1 MMLLYIL
8 GVLLIVIS
16 IIIKNKTYNL
26 DLDFA
31 LDAFIGAIAMFLV
44 LGLISI
50 PLNHACERSNIVQYH
65 SVKATIEQVRNSEN
79 IERAALAL
87 KIAETNEWLA
97 RVQYWNETTWGIYIP
112 DEVMELEPL
121 K

>member
-1 MMLLYIL
+1 MMLLCIL
-8 GVLLIVIS
+8 GVLLIVS
-16 IIIKNKTYNL
+16 IIVMVKTDYFDVYD
-26 DLDFA
+26 DLN
-31 LDAFIGAIAMFLV
+31 ILV
-44 LGLISI
+44 VFVVVCLVCGLIAI
-50 PLNHACERSNIVQYH
+50 PLNHICERSNIVQYH
-65 SVKATIEQVRNSEN
+65 SVKATIEDARNSEN
-79 IERAALAL
+79 IERAALAI